1 MLYFPQLTPGTA
13 VQFPCT
19 KKIIQRTVVNQ
30 ELDGGTVK
38 LFDPAA
44 CRVEWELK
52 FAGLTSD
59 EWNAIEQLFNTSAG
73 QLGSFCFLDPFGNLL
88 CWSEELSAA
97 AWTNG
102 PAIQTSGGVADPLG
116 NSGATRVTNAG
127 AAEQSLSQTVSV
139 PGSLQYCLSVYAR
152 SDAASSVRLF
162 ATAETNE
169 ATLTY
174 LTGPQWSRVALSTAL
189 GVEADSVTF
198 GAAIPAGAVVELFG
212 FQVDAQ
218 PGASSYKATTTNS
231 GVFANAS
238 FLDDELQMTSNAL
251 GEFSTTLT
259 IGAAN

>member
-44 CRVEWELK
+44 CRVEWDLK

-59 EWNAIEQLFNTSAG
+59 EWGAIEQLFNTSEG

-97 AWTNG
+97 AWTND
-102 PAIQTSGGVADPLG
+102 PAIQISAGIADPLG
-116 NSGATRVTNAG
+116 NSGATRVTNSG
-127 AAEQSLSQTVSV
+127 TTEQSLSQTVSV
-139 PGSLQYCLSVYAR
+139 PGSFQYCLSVYAR

-162 ATAETNE
+162 ATAGTSG
-169 ATLTY
+169 ATRSCPV
-174 LTGPQWSRVALSTAL
+174 GPQWSRLEVPTAL
-189 GVEADSVTF
+189 GAEADSVTF
-198 GAAIPAGAVVELFG
+198 GAAVPAGAAVELFG

-218 PGASSYKATTTNS
+218 PGASNYKATTTYS
-231 GVFANAS
+231 GVFTNAS

-251 GEFSTTLT
+251 GEFSATLR